1 LEISTSC
8 PICQCQGNS
17 IEVFPATIDPQ
28 SFTPEVFSARRLPDR
43 RHYRWVKCKECSLY
57 RSDPI
62 SDIDLSELYKIST
75 FDYSTELHGLRNS
88 YRKIVLKTIDGKNAV
103 NYIRVYNVNKS
114 SGESVVKP
122 NSSNSSS
129 TPLNAEA
136 LLGGLTYHMTKDF

>member
-1 LEISTSC
+1 MSSNTDHFPIIWFLPSILLVKFPRTYGGIPDKEISRTS
-8 PICQCQGNS
+8 
-17 IEVFPATIDPQ
+17 E
-28 SFTPEVFSARRLPDR
+28 
-43 RHYRWVKCKECSLY
+43 YLY
-57 RSDPI
+57 QKNLRSDQRESGIGNYDPKDPSLSTDPAYASRANKQNI
-62 SDIDLSELYKIST
+62 SQ
-75 FDYSTELHGLRNS
+75 